1 MSTNTSPVQK
11 IIPNNRVLLAGLIVL
26 LGIAATAAFVWMQT
40 AHVIAPPGLRLMDG
54 LWRLF
59 HLPFS

>member
-1 MSTNTSPVQK
+1 MSTNTSAAQK
-11 IIPNNRVLLAGLIVL
+11 VIPNHRVLLTMLIVL
-26 LGIAATAAFVWMQT
+26 LGIAVTAAFVWMQT